1 MKPDRR
7 QAYRS
12 LRARLEG
19 SPSPDSMDDRLDAFI
34 EAAWRYLQD
43 TGVSWIGF
51 YLPSESGGASLELG
65 PCRDRPACSP
75 IGVHGVCGQS
85 FLTGMTRIVPDVLEL
100 GPDYVACDPR
110 DRSEIVIPI
119 RMDSAGDR
127 PADAVLDLDSFQPD
141 SFSDDDDVLLRDCL
155 LSAGLDPC
163 AVDPSGSNLRSPKA

>member
-7 QAYRS
+7 KAYQA
-12 LRARLEG
+12 LRTRLEG
-19 SPSPDSMDDRLDAFI
+19 TPSSDSMDDRLDAFI
-34 EAAWRYLQD
+34 EAAWSHLQG

-51 YLPSESGGASLELG
+51 YLRSGSGGASLELG

-85 FLTGMTRIVPDVLEL
+85 FLTGLTRIVPDVLEL

-127 PADAVLDLDSFQPD
+127 PADAVLDLDSFELD
-141 SFSDDDDVLLRDCL
+141 SFSDEDDLLLRDCL
-155 LSAGLDPC
+155 LRAGLEPST
-163 AVDPSGSNLRSPKA
+163 AGPSGSDLRSPKA